1 VDQEVPRSSRGGGTT
16 NSTPYRILQKE
27 LESCWNALPKDG
39 FLYVGAAPNRAAPV
53 DYHSSLMAGFHHLPM
68 ELAARKFE
76 NSNHESWFNRVKSE
90 ESLELGF
97 YRNGRLPDGEE
108 LVSQTIEELRK
119 IHVSTWDV
127 QTWISLPLKPGRGKK
142 IKISTNWNGK
152 LGLVKPL
159 VRCSA
164 VAT

>member
-27 LESCWNALPKDG
+27 LESCRNALPKDG

-76 NSNHESWFNRVKSE
+76 NSKHESWFNRVKSE

>member
-76 NSNHESWFNRVKSE
+76 NSKHESWINRVKSE
-90 ESLELGF
+90 ETLELGF

-108 LVSQTIEELRK
+108 LVSRTIEELRK

-127 QTWISLPLKPGRGKK
+127 QTWISVPLKPGRGKK